1 MSGDRGRP
9 MRVVIAPD
17 SFKGTLDAAAA
28 ADALAAGWR
37 SRRPDDELLTLPLAD
52 GGEGTL
58 DALGHDLPG
67 SCWRSTPVSG
77 PDGRPVEAA
86 WLLLPD
92 GTAVVE
98 MARAAGLPLLAE
110 PDPLNA
116 TTRGLGELLAA
127 AVADPAVSR
136 VMLTLGGSATT
147 DGGTG
152 ALAALGAR
160 FTDAD
165 GARLPP
171 GGGALAR
178 LDRVDLSG
186 LTPPPAGGV
195 QCLVD
200 VTAPLLGPLGAAG
213 QFGPQKG
220 ASPEQVAELDAALAR
235 LAGLLDGDPEAPGA
249 GAAGGT
255 AFGFAA
261 CWGAQFV
268 SGADAVA
275 AAAGLDEALAGADLV
290 LTGEGQFDAQSL
302 RGKVVG
308 ALVARAGA
316 AGVPVTVVA
325 GRVVAGEELP
335 VARAVALAD
344 LAGSAAAAMTEPARW
359 LTEAGARLAADTGE
373 DGAAGTPGG

>member
-1 MSGDRGRP
+1 MSGDPGRP

-67 SCWRSTPVSG
+67 SCWRSAPVSG

-127 AVADPAVSR
+127 VVADPAVSR

-235 LAGLLDGDPEAPGA
+235 LAGLLDGDPEVPGA

-344 LAGSAAAAMTEPARW
+344 LAGSAAAAMAEPARW

>member
-1 MSGDRGRP
+1 MSGDPGRP

-17 SFKGTLDAAAA
+17 SFKGTLEAAAA

-37 SRRPDDELLTLPLAD
+37 SRRPADELVTLPLAD

-58 DALGHDLPG
+58 DALGHDLPAV
-67 SCWRSTPVSG
+67 CWRSAAVSG
-77 PDGRPVEAA
+77 PDGRAVQAD

-98 MARAAGLPLLAE
+98 MARAAGLPLLDR
-110 PDPLNA
+110 PDPLGA

-127 AVADPAVSR
+127 AIADPAVHR

-160 FTDAD
+160 FTDVD
-165 GARLPP
+165 GAELPP

-178 LDRVDLSG
+178 LAHVDLSG

-220 ASPEQVAELDAALAR
+220 ASPDQVAELDAALAR
-235 LAGLLDGDPEAPGA
+235 LAGLLGGDPGAPGA

-261 CWGAQFV
+261 CWGAEFV

-275 AAAGLDEALAGADLV
+275 AAAGLAGALSGADLV
-290 LTGEGQFDAQSL
+290 VTGEGQFDAQSL

-308 ALVARAGA
+308 ALVGRAAA

-325 GRVVAGEELP
+325 GRVVADGDLP
-335 VARAVALAD
+335 VARALALTD

-359 LTEAGARLAADTGE
+359 LAEAGARLAAEVDTLNG
-373 DGAAGTPGG
+373 

>member
-1 MSGDRGRP
+1 MSGDPGRT
-9 MRVVIAPD
+9 MRVVLAPD
-17 SFKGTLDAAAA
+17 SFKGTLGAAAA

-37 SRRPDDELLTLPLAD
+37 SRRPQDELRTCPLAD

-58 DALGHDLPG
+58 DALGHDLPED
-67 SCWRSTPVSG
+67 CWRAEDVTG
-77 PDGRPVEAA
+77 PDGRPVRAA

-98 MARAAGLPLLAE
+98 MARAAGLPLLRE
-110 PDPLNA
+110 PDPLHA

-127 AVADPAVSR
+127 VVAEPAVRR

-165 GARLPP
+165 GAELPP

-178 LDRVDLSG
+178 LARVDLDG
-186 LTPPPAGGV
+186 LTPPPPGGV

-220 ASPEQVAELDAALAR
+220 ATPEQVRELDAALAR
-235 LAGLLDGDPEAPGA
+235 LADLLGGDREAPGS

-261 CWGAQFV
+261 CWGAEFV
-268 SGADAVA
+268 SGAGAVA
-275 AAAGLDEALAGADLV
+275 AAAGLDDALTGADLAV
-290 LTGEGQFDAQSL
+290 TGEGQFDAQSM

-308 ALVARAGA
+308 DLVARAA
-316 AGVPVTVVA
+316 AHGVPVTVVA
-325 GRVVAGEELP
+325 GRVVADGPLP
-335 VARAVALAD
+335 VAEAVSLTD
-344 LAGSAAAAMTEPARW
+344 LAGSAEAAMADPARW
-359 LTEAGARLAADTGE
+359 LTAAGARLAARH
-373 DGAAGTPGG
+373 GG

>member
-335 VARAVALAD
+335 VARALALTD
-344 LAGSAAAAMTEPARW
+344 LAGSAAAAMAEPARW

>member
-1 MSGDRGRP
+1 MGTDQGTRLRI
-9 MRVVIAPD
+9 VIAPD
-17 SFKGTLDAAAA
+17 SLKGTLGAAAA
-28 ADALAAGWR
+28 AHALAAGWR
-37 SRRPDDELLTLPLAD
+37 AERPDDEVLTLPLAD

-58 DALGHDLPG
+58 EALGHDVPG
-67 SCWRSTPVSG
+67 SCWRSAAVSG
-77 PDGRPVEAA
+77 PDGRSVDAA

-98 MARAAGLPLLAE
+98 MARAAGLPLLE
-110 PDPLNA
+110 RPDPLGA

-127 AVADPAVSR
+127 VVSDPGVHR
-136 VMLTLGGSATT
+136 VLLTVGGSATT

-152 ALAALGAR
+152 ALSALGAR
-160 FTDAD
+160 FLDAD
-165 GARLPP
+165 GAELPP

-186 LTPPPAGGV
+186 LIPCPAGGV

-220 ASPEQVAELDAALAR
+220 ADPDQVAALDAALAR
-235 LAGLLDGDPEAPGA
+235 LADRLGGDRDAPGA

-255 AFGFAA
+255 AYGFAA

-268 SGADAVA
+268 SGAQAVA
-275 AAAGLDEALAGADLV
+275 AAAGLDDALAGAALV
-290 LTGEGQFDAQSL
+290 VTGEGQFDAQSL

-308 ALVARAGA
+308 DLVDRAGR
-316 AGVPVTVVA
+316 AGVPVAVVA
-325 GRVVAGEELP
+325 GRVAVEGELGDGGMP
-335 VARAVALAD
+335 VARTLSLTD
-344 LAGSAAAAMTEPARW
+344 LAGSVDAAMADPARW
-359 LTEAGARLAADTGE
+359 LTVAGSRLARE
-373 DGAAGTPGG
+373 QSVTP

>member
-1 MSGDRGRP
+1 MSADPGRP
-9 MRVVIAPD
+9 LRVVVAPD
-17 SFKGTLDAAAA
+17 SFKGTLGAAEA

-37 SRRPDDELLTLPLAD
+37 AQRPDDDVLTLPLAD

-67 SCWRSTPVSG
+67 SCWRSQQVSG
-77 PDGRPVEAA
+77 PDGRPVEAT

-98 MARAAGLPLLAE
+98 MARAAGLPLLDR
-110 PDPLNA
+110 PDPLGA

-127 AVADPAVSR
+127 AVAAPDVTR

-152 ALAALGAR
+152 ALTALGAR
-160 FTDAD
+160 FLDDD
-165 GARLPP
+165 GAELPP
-171 GGGALAR
+171 GGGPLAR
-178 LDRVDLSG
+178 LARVDLSG
-186 LTPPPAGGV
+186 LVPPPPGGV

-220 ASPEQVAELDAALAR
+220 ASPDQVAELDAALAR
-235 LAGLLDGDPEAPGA
+235 LAEVLGGDPGTPGA

-255 AFGFAA
+255 AFGFAT

-268 SGADAVA
+268 SGAAAVA
-275 AAAGLDEALAGADLV
+275 TAAGLDDALRGADLV
-290 LTGEGQFDAQSL
+290 VTGEGSFDDQSL

-308 ALVARAGA
+308 DLVARAGA
-316 AGVPVTVVA
+316 CGVPVTVVA
-325 GRVVAGEELP
+325 GRVEVEGELP
-335 VARAVALAD
+335 VAAAVSLTE
-344 LAGSAAAAMTEPARW
+344 LSGSAEAAMADPARW
-359 LTEAGARLAADTGE
+359 LTEAGARLAGE
-373 DGAAGTPGG
+373 RSGRRTPPS

>member
-1 MSGDRGRP
+1 MGTDQGARA
-9 MRVVIAPD
+9 RVVIAPD
-17 SFKGTLDAAAA
+17 SLKGTLTASAA

-37 SRRPDDELLTLPLAD
+37 SERPDDEVLTLPLAD

-58 DALGHDLPG
+58 EALAHDVPAG
-67 SCWRSTPVSG
+67 CWRRAAVTG
-77 PDGRPVEAA
+77 PDGRPVDAA

-98 MARAAGLPLLAE
+98 MARAAGLPLLDR
-110 PDPLNA
+110 PDPLGA

-127 AVADPAVSR
+127 VVADPGVHR

-160 FTDAD
+160 FLDAD
-165 GARLPP
+165 GVELPP

-178 LDRVDLSG
+178 LDRVDLTD
-186 LTPPPAGGV
+186 LVPPPPGGV

-220 ASPEQVAELDAALAR
+220 ASPEQVSALDGALAR
-235 LAGLLDGDPEAPGA
+235 LADLLGGDREAPGA

-255 AFGFAA
+255 AYGFAS
-261 CWGAQFV
+261 CWGATFV
-268 SGADAVA
+268 SGAQAVA
-275 AAAGLDEALAGADLV
+275 AAAGLDDALAGATLAV
-290 LTGEGQFDAQSL
+290 TGEGQFDAQSL

-308 ALVARAGA
+308 DLVDRAGR
-316 AGVPVTVVA
+316 AGVPVAVVA
-325 GRVVAGEELP
+325 GRVDAGARGGLP
-335 VARAVALAD
+335 VARALALTE
-344 LAGSAAAAMTEPARW
+344 LAGSVEGAMADPARW
-359 LTEAGARLAADTGE
+359 LTVAGSRLAREQSVTD
-373 DGAAGTPGG
+373 